1 MWHGGNQSE
10 FSLSVS
16 CKPGSDVA
24 WVQYSSTAASVGKK
38 SEKCKKINK
47 NKNNAWA
54 RTVGLRLDWTS
65 KSH

>member
-24 WVQYSSTAASVGKK
+24 WVRKK

-54 RTVGLRLDWTS
+54 WTVGRPNYID
-65 KSH
+65 